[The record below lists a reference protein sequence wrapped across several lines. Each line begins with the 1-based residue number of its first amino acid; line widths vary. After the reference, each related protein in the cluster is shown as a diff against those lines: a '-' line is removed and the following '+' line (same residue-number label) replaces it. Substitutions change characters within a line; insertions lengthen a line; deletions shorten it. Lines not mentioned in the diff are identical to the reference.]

1 MARNERRHFRERGK
15 SSAGLIKPGKGG
27 GRRSA
32 ESGTRGV
39 RSFVSRRP
47 GKYFDR
53 EKEETN

>member
-39 RSFVSRRP
+39 RSFRFATS
-47 GKYFDR
+47 GQIF
-53 EKEETN
+53 